1 MENQA
6 GQARIVLQL
15 DLGYPLPPPHLPRH
29 VTPVQHRRRARREA
43 ARRNAEEATENINEV
58 SKPATEQ
65 AADATIDDTNKETEQ
80 VTEQTEAEETEQ
92 VTEQVD
98 EAIADVALNHEPTAE
113 EAEPNFSC
121 YHCNFEGKNLRAIN
135 AHVGRVQK
143 ADGCSLIPQLDG
155 EAGNLDEND
164 GKEAFTCEMTFIP
177 MCYMCMIYVYESC
190 RKHVGAIKCKDCAL
204 DLIGLDNIRMHME
217 TSHEPA

>member
-6 GQARIVLQL
+6 GQASIVLQL

-58 SKPATEQ
+58 SQPATEQ

-80 VTEQTEAEETEQ
+80 VTEETEAEES
-92 VTEQVD
+92 EQVD

-135 AHVGRVQK
+135 AHVGRVHK
-143 ADGCSLIPQLDG
+143 ADGCSPIPQLDG

-217 TSHEPA
+217 TCHEPA